1 MRQGLPHWMRSVD
14 ELVDG
19 DSSNGTMAAGTIISE
34 HVDVRPAVHRAH
46 VPRAAAPPHPTAAP
60 FWAMGLLNNSSFVVM
75 IASAKAISDGGT
87 ALVFLCSVLP
97 GLCIKLSAPFW
108 FDRVTY
114 RRRLLA
120 ASVLM
125 AASFSTVAAFS
136 GEESA
141 NMYMELFGVALC
153 SVQGSM
159 GEASLLALAGKYDNK
174 NKDEVVAN
182 ASRRTG
188 TCRGDDGSMDTK
200 SKKGKCITAFSSGTG
215 LAGVFGFAYKFLFN
229 QFLGLTLRKTLL
241 LANALAFCY
250 WACYWNYLD
259 AHVESMNAGSS
270 IVASYDEDE
279 ENNISN
285 AIDNQNAACRG
296 GNVIG
301 EEGRLLQNETL
312 ASTKERTNDD
322 VDGQGSGLELSRGR
336 GRVGG
341 ISPTQMSTKDDDVGA
356 FEDEYHEVDNLSGHC
371 HEGVDEGMVA
381 ISSLSAIERLKL
393 SASFWPY
400 MVPLFTVYFA
410 EYALQA
416 GTWTAIGFPAE
427 SESAR
432 DEFYEYSNW
441 IYQAGVFASRSS
453 GTIYQASMAV
463 FWLMPLLQ
471 CANLV
476 LFSFIAATHFW
487 YDYSLLVL
495 CFYVGLLGG
504 GVYVNGYLRINS
516 DLPKPVREFAL
527 ATVSVA
533 DTIGIVVA
541 DISGLFIQSCLYKK
555 NGIEGAVVQCPL
567 R

>member
-1 MRQGLPHWMRSVD
+1 MIEG
-14 ELVDG
+14 
-19 DSSNGTMAAGTIISE
+19 NIISE
-34 HVDVRPAVHRAH
+34 HDDVRPVHHAA
-46 VPRAAAPPHPTAAP
+46 PRAASPHPTAAP
-60 FWAMGLLNNSSFVVM
+60 FWAMGLLNNSSFVIM
-75 IASAKAISDGGT
+75 IACAKAISEGGT

-97 GLCIKLSAPFW
+97 GLCVKLSAPFW
-108 FDRVTY
+108 FDRVSY
-114 RRRLLA
+114 RARLLA

-153 SVQGSM
+153 SIQGSM

-174 NKDEVVAN
+174 AQDEAVAN
-182 ASRRTG
+182 APRTG
-188 TCRGDDGSMDTK
+188 RGDDGSMNIK

-259 AHVESMNAGSS
+259 AHVESVNAGRS
-270 IVASYDEDE
+270 IIASHDEDDE
-279 ENNISN
+279 HNLSN
-285 AIDNQNAACRG
+285 ANDNQNAAYRG
-296 GNVIG
+296 GSVVD
-301 EEGRLLQNETL
+301 EEGRLLANETP
-312 ASTKERTNDD
+312 ATTKERPNDD
-322 VDGQGSGLELSRGR
+322 VDGQGSGLELSGGHGR
-336 GRVGG
+336 ARG
-341 ISPTQMSTKDDDVGA
+341 ISPTSRSAENDAEA
-356 FEDEYHEVDNLSGHC
+356 FEDEYHEVDTLSGHC
-371 HEGVDEGMVA
+371 QEGDDEGIMV
-381 ISSLSAIERLKL
+381 ISSLSARERLKL

-416 GTWTAIGFPAE
+416 GTWTAIGFPVE

-441 IYQAGVFASRSS
+441 VYQAGVFLSRSS

-471 CANLV
+471 CVNLV
-476 LFSFIAATHFW
+476 TFSFIAATHFW

-516 DLPKPVREFAL
+516 DLAKPVREFAL

-533 DTIGIVVA
+533 DTIGIVIA
-541 DISGLFIQSCLYKK
+541 DISGLFIQSCLYKR

>member
-1 MRQGLPHWMRSVD
+1 
-14 ELVDG
+14 
-19 DSSNGTMAAGTIISE
+19 MAAGTIISE
-34 HVDVRPAVHRAH
+34 HDDVRPVHDAH
-46 VPRAAAPPHPTAAP
+46 ASRVAPTHPTAAP

-75 IASAKAISDGGT
+75 IASAKSISEGGT

-97 GLCIKLSAPFW
+97 GLCVKLSAPFW
-108 FDRVTY
+108 FDRVSY

-174 NKDEVVAN
+174 NNDEVVAN

-188 TCRGDDGSMDTK
+188 RGDDGSMDTK

-279 ENNISN
+279 
-285 AIDNQNAACRG
+285 DNQNAACSG

-301 EEGRLLQNETL
+301 EDDRLLANETL
-312 ASTKERTNDD
+312 ASTKERPNDD

-336 GRVGG
+336 GRAGG
-341 ISPTQMSTKDDDVGA
+341 ISPTQMSTKDDVEA
-356 FEDEYHEVDNLSGHC
+356 FEDEYHEVDTLSGHC

-432 DEFYEYSNW
+432 DEFYAYSNW
-441 IYQAGVFASRSS
+441 IYQAGVFISRSS

>member
-1 MRQGLPHWMRSVD
+1 
-14 ELVDG
+14 
-19 DSSNGTMAAGTIISE
+19 MAAGTIISE
-34 HVDVRPAVHRAH
+34 HDDVRPVHDAH
-46 VPRAAAPPHPTAAP
+46 ASRVAPTHPTAAP

-75 IASAKAISDGGT
+75 IASAKSISEGGT

-97 GLCIKLSAPFW
+97 GLCVKLSAPFW
-108 FDRVTY
+108 FDRVSY

-125 AASFSTVAAFS
+125 AACFSTVAAFS
-136 GEESA
+136 GESA
-141 NMYMELFGVALC
+141 NIYMELLGVALC

-174 NKDEVVAN
+174 AQDEAVAN
-182 ASRRTG
+182 ATH
-188 TCRGDDGSMDTK
+188 RGDGSTTVK
-200 SKKGKCITAFSSGTG
+200 PKKGKCITAFSSGTG

-241 LANALAFCY
+241 LANALAFFY

-259 AHVESMNAGSS
+259 AHVESMNGSS
-270 IVASYDEDE
+270 IIASYDEDD
-279 ENNISN
+279 ENNMTN
-285 AIDNQNAACRG
+285 ATDNQNASYRG
-296 GNVIG
+296 GCMID
-301 EEGRLLQNETL
+301 EEGRLLANETP
-312 ASTKERTNDD
+312 AKTKERSNDD
-322 VDGQGSGLELSRGR
+322 IDGRGSGLELSRGH
-336 GRVGG
+336 GV
-341 ISPTQMSTKDDDVGA
+341 STGDDVEA
-356 FEDEYHEVDNLSGHC
+356 FEDEYHEVDTLSGHC
-371 HEGVDEGMVA
+371 QEGDDEGMVE
-381 ISSLSAIERLKL
+381 ISSLSAIGRLKL

-400 MVPLFTVYFA
+400 MVPLFTVYAA

-416 GTWTAIGFPAE
+416 GTWTAIGFPVD

-441 IYQAGVFASRSS
+441 VYQAGVFLSRSS

-476 LFSFIAATHFW
+476 FFSFIAATHFW
-487 YDYSLLVL
+487 YDYSLLIL

-516 DLPKPVREFAL
+516 DLPKSVREFAL

-541 DISGLFIQSCLYKK
+541 DISGLFIQSCLYKT
-555 NGIEGAVVQCPL
+555 NGIGGAVVQCPVG
-567 R
+567 

>member
-1 MRQGLPHWMRSVD
+1 
-14 ELVDG
+14 
-19 DSSNGTMAAGTIISE
+19 MAAGTITSE
-34 HVDVRPAVHRAH
+34 RDDVRPMHHAH
-46 VPRAAAPPHPTAAP
+46 IPPRAVPLPHPTAAP
-60 FWAMGLLNNSSFVVM
+60 FWAMGLLNNSSFVIM
-75 IASAKAISDGGT
+75 IASAKAISEGGT

-108 FDRVTY
+108 FDRVSY

-174 NKDEVVAN
+174 NKDEAVAN
-182 ASRRTG
+182 ASRTG
-188 TCRGDDGSMDTK
+188 TRRGDDGSMNIK
-200 SKKGKCITAFSSGTG
+200 PKKGKCITAFSSGTG
-215 LAGVFGFAYKFLFN
+215 LAGVFGFAYKFLFS

-250 WACYWNYLD
+250 WGCYWTYLD

-270 IVASYDEDE
+270 IIAGYDEDDE
-279 ENNISN
+279 YNVSN
-285 AIDNQNAACRG
+285 AIDNQNAAYRG
-296 GNVIG
+296 ID
-301 EEGRLLQNETL
+301 EEGRLLAKETS
-312 ASTKERTNDD
+312 AMTKERPNDD
-322 VDGQGSGLELSRGR
+322 IDGQGSGLELSRGH
-336 GRVGG
+336 GRAGG
-341 ISPTQMSTKDDDVGA
+341 ISPTSLHVSTKNDAEA
-356 FEDEYHEVDNLSGHC
+356 FEDEYHEVDTLSGNGQ
-371 HEGVDEGMVA
+371 EGDDEGMVA

-410 EYALQA
+410 EYALQS
-416 GTWTAIGFPAE
+416 GVFTAIGFPVE

-441 IYQAGVFASRSS
+441 VYQAGVFLSRSS

-476 LFSFIAATHFW
+476 VFSFIAATHFW

-541 DISGLFIQSCLYKK
+541 DISGIFIQSCLYKR

>member
-1 MRQGLPHWMRSVD
+1 
-14 ELVDG
+14 
-19 DSSNGTMAAGTIISE
+19 MAAGTILSE
-34 HVDVRPAVHRAH
+34 HDDVRPEHHAH
-46 VPRAAAPPHPTAAP
+46 TPRAAPPHPTAAP
-60 FWAMGLLNNSSFVVM
+60 FWAMGLLNNSSFVIM
-75 IASAKAISDGGT
+75 IASAKAISEGGT

-97 GLCIKLSAPFW
+97 GLCVKLSAPFW
-108 FDRVTY
+108 FDRVSY

-125 AASFSTVAAFS
+125 AACFSTVAAFS

-141 NMYMELFGVALC
+141 NMYMELLGVALC

-174 NKDEVVAN
+174 AQDEAAVAN
-182 ASRRTG
+182 ATRTG
-188 TCRGDDGSMDTK
+188 TSTGRGDDGSIDISK
-200 SKKGKCITAFSSGTG
+200 PKKGKCITAFSSGTG

-241 LANALAFCY
+241 LANALAFFY

-270 IVASYDEDE
+270 IIASYDEDD

-285 AIDNQNAACRG
+285 ASDNKNAGEGYAID
-296 GNVIG
+296 
-301 EEGRLLQNETL
+301 EEGQLLANETT
-312 ASTKERTNDD
+312 AMTKERPNDD
-322 VDGQGSGLELSRGR
+322 IDGRGSGLELSRGY
-336 GRVGG
+336 GRAGE
-341 ISPTQMSTKDDDVGA
+341 ISPTPISAKDEAEG
-356 FEDEYHEVDNLSGHC
+356 FEDEYHEADTLSGHC
-371 HEGVDEGMVA
+371 HGGDDEGMMV

-400 MVPLFTVYFA
+400 MIPLFTVYAA

-416 GTWTAIGFPAE
+416 GAWTAIGFPVE
-427 SESAR
+427 LELAR

-441 IYQAGVFASRSS
+441 VYQAGVFVSRSS

-476 LFSFIAATHFW
+476 LFSFVAATHVW
-487 YDYSLLVL
+487 YDYSLLIL

-541 DISGLFIQSCLYKK
+541 DISGLFIQSCLYQR
-555 NGIEGAVVQCPL
+555 NGIVGAVVQCPL